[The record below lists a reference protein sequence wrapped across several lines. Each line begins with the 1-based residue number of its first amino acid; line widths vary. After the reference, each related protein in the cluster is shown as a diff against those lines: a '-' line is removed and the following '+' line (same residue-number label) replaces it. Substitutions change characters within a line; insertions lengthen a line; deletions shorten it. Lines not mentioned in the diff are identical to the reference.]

1 MKLPSL
7 IICLLSAIA
16 GLAQSYNVALI
27 PDSLKQNADAVMR
40 YEEMKIIIKSPGK
53 AVVKHTYA
61 VTVLNQKA
69 KRYATFAAFYNKFSD
84 INSIDG
90 TLYNAEGKEL
100 KNVKKR
106 DIQDWNGTS
115 EISLIEDT
123 RYKVYSFSPEG
134 YPYTVKF
141 ESEEE
146 KNGVFAFS
154 PWMPISDDN
163 FSVQQSK
170 FVVEAPVGY
179 QVRYKQL
186 NFKIPPVVSQTD
198 KGTVYQW
205 EMNNQ
210 PAFGEEEYL
219 PHWSKVLPVVFV
231 APSEFEYGGYKGN
244 MSTWKD
250 FGKYIYQ
257 LYIGKNELPASIKQD
272 IHQLTDGLVNRDE
285 KIRVLYEYMQKNT
298 RYISIQL
305 GIGGL
310 QPFDASYVA
319 EKKYGDCKAL
329 SNYMVSILKEAGIEA
344 YPVIIKG
351 DPGIPPVIEDF
362 PSNQFNHAVMCIPGK
377 DTTWL
382 ECTSQ
387 TESCGYMGSFTGN
400 RKGVLIKEDGGYLVS
415 TPRYGLNENLQLR
428 RADATIDA
436 EGNLTANVSTRY
448 TGIQQDRL
456 HFVIHVFTEKQKE
469 QFLNSQI
476 NLPTYKVEQTEYK
489 EQKGKLPVVDQ
500 FLKITAPGYASIT
513 GKRLFIQPN
522 LFNKSNERLA
532 VDKPRRFDIGIHI
545 SQKDADTLH
554 ITVPDGYSVES
565 LPKDISLKDKWGKYN
580 ISFRVNGNV
589 IDVLRTNESY
599 EGVYPASDYTAFAK
613 FMEDIYKA
621 DRSKIV
627 LVKKE

>member
-1 MKLPSL
+1 MKLLPLFFCSL
-7 IICLLSAIA
+7 IPF
-16 GLAQSYNVALI
+16 LATAQEYNVDLI
-27 PDSLKQNADAVMR
+27 PDSLKQNANAVKR
-40 YEEMKIIIKSPGK
+40 FEEMKVIIKSPGK
-53 AVVKHTYA
+53 AIIRHTY
-61 VTVLNQKA
+61 VITVLNEKA
-69 KRYATFAAFYNKFSD
+69 KRYATFAAFYNKFSE

-90 TLYNAEGKEL
+90 TLYNAQGKEL

-106 DIQDWNGTS
+106 DIQDWSGTS

-123 RYKVYSFSPEG
+123 RYKVYNFSPDN

-146 KNGVFAFS
+146 KNGIFAFS
-154 PWMPISDDN
+154 PWMPIIDENYSL
-163 FSVQQSK
+163 QQSK
-170 FVVEAPVGY
+170 FIVEAPSDY
-179 QVRYKQL
+179 QLRYKQL
-186 NFKIPPVVSQTD
+186 NFSTQPLISKTD
-198 KGTVYQW
+198 KIATYEW
-205 EMNNQ
+205 EIKNQ
-210 PAFGEEEYL
+210 VAFAEEEYL
-219 PHWSKVLPVVFV
+219 PHWYKVFPTVFI

-244 MSTWKD
+244 MTTWND

-272 IHQLTDGLVNRDE
+272 IHQLADNITNREE
-285 KIRVLYEYMQKNT
+285 KIRTLYEYMQKNT

-319 EKKYGDCKAL
+319 SKKYGDCKAL
-329 SNYMVSILKEAGIEA
+329 SNYMVSILKEAGIDA
-344 YPVIIKG
+344 YTVIIKG
-351 DPGIPPVIEDF
+351 DPSIPPVIEDF

-400 RKGVLIKEDGGYLVS
+400 RKALLIKEDGGYLIS
-415 TPRYGLNENLQLR
+415 TPRYGVNENLQLR
-428 RADATIDA
+428 RVDAVIDN
-436 EGNLTANVSTRY
+436 EGTLVANAKTRY

-456 HFVIHVFTEKQKE
+456 HFVIHSYTEQQKE
-469 QFLNSQI
+469 KFLNSQI
-476 NLPTYKVEQTEYK
+476 NLPTYKVEQVEYK
-489 EQKGKLPVVDQ
+489 EQKGKLPKVDQ
-500 FLKITAPGYASIT
+500 YLKITAPSYASIT

-522 LFNKSNERLA
+522 LFNKSNDRLPL
-532 VDKPRRFDIGIHI
+532 DKPRRFDIGIGI

-554 ITVPDGYSVES
+554 ITVPEGYSVEAM
-565 LPKDISLKDKWGKYN
+565 PKDISLQAKWGKFSIN
-580 ISFRVNGNV
+580 FKVNSNV
-589 IDVLRTNESY
+589 IDVLRINESY
-599 EGVYPASDYTAFAK
+599 EGIYPVSDYTAFAK
-613 FMEDIYKA
+613 YMEDIYKA